1 MSPPLR
7 RRFGP
12 SIDSGPSRPFDDAQG
27 RPERVEKRATARDGG
42 AGLDRLTIVVLGVA
56 IVATVVVEGQA
67 PRSSPPPP
75 PLPQTFFSGETPIR
89 VVPVARGLSHP
100 WSLAFLPGG
109 PSTPLGTSDML
120 VTERDGRLRVIR
132 NGVLDP
138 VPVAGVPAVFARVLG
153 GLLDV
158 ALHPA
163 FAQNRIVYLSYSKAG
178 ENNLSTTA
186 LARGRFDGTSLSDV
200 KEIFVAN
207 TWSKSNTNYG
217 GRIAFDRAGF
227 LYLTIGERQEQQ
239 RAQDTRD
246 HGGKVIRL
254 REDGSVPPD
263 NPFVGRAGYQPEI
276 YTLGHR
282 NPQGLAMNPA
292 TGAIWENEH
301 GPLGGD
307 ELNVLQPGRNY
318 GWPFFTFGTDYDGSK
333 VSSASAA
340 GDFEA
345 PFAYWVPSIAIS
357 GLTFYTGDRFPQ
369 WKGNVFVGAM
379 FAGRSRGTGH
389 IQRIVINEAGRPIN
403 REPLLTELRQ
413 RIRDVRQGPDGLLY
427 LLTDEDNGMV
437 LRVEPGA
444 QLAAP
449 NSSGVAMGHL
459 HYRVRDVEAN
469 KKFWVALGGEE
480 VPAQRPAVG
489 GAQGPEQGRAQGPEQ
504 GRAQGPE
511 QGRAQGPEQ
520 GIVKFQDTL
529 VLLEQGDSTGGTD
542 GSIVNHVAFRVP
554 SLTQVEAA
562 GLKVARLN
570 GFPGVASTMTPE
582 GERIELF
589 ENAATNL
596 TFAQDAGFDDP
607 VAKRHNRPQTA
618 PIAFHHVHLYVPDGQ
633 VTAAKAWY
641 VRTFG
646 GIPGKRSNYEAVD
659 LPGINVNFSAAP
671 KPTVPT
677 KGRMLDHIG
686 FEVRGLAAF
695 CKRLEA
701 MGVTLD
707 VPYTKGPSGLAT
719 ARLTDP
725 WGTSIELTEGLVV
738 SSN

>member
-1 MSPPLR
+1 
-7 RRFGP
+7 
-12 SIDSGPSRPFDDAQG
+12 
-27 RPERVEKRATARDGG
+27 
-42 AGLDRLTIVVLGVA
+42 
-56 IVATVVVEGQA
+56 
-67 PRSSPPPP
+67 
-75 PLPQTFFSGETPIR
+75 
-89 VVPVARGLSHP
+89 
-100 WSLAFLPGG
+100 
-109 PSTPLGTSDML
+109 
-120 VTERDGRLRVIR
+120 
-132 NGVLDP
+132 
-138 VPVAGVPAVFARVLG
+138 VFARVLG

-163 FAQNRIVYLSYSKAG
+163 FAQNRFVYLSYSKAG
-178 ENNLSTTA
+178 DNNLSTTA
-186 LARGRFDGTSLSDV
+186 LARGRFDGAALTDV
-200 KEIFVAN
+200 KDIFVAN

-227 LYLTIGERQEQQ
+227 LYVTIGERQEQQ
-239 RAQDTRD
+239 RAQNAND
-246 HGGKVIRL
+246 HGGKVVRL
-254 REDGSVPPD
+254 RDDGSVPPD

-276 YTLGHR
+276 YSLGHR
-282 NPQGLAMNPA
+282 SPQGLAMNPA

-307 ELNVLQPGRNY
+307 ELNVLKAGANY
-318 GWPFFTFGTDYDGSK
+318 GWPLVTFGTDYDGTK
-333 VSSASAA
+333 VSDATTRA
-340 GDFEA
+340 DLEA
-345 PFAYWVPSIAIS
+345 PFVYWVPSIAIS

-389 IQRIVINEAGRPIN
+389 LQRIVINEAGRPIN
-403 REPLLTELRQ
+403 REPLLAELRQ

-427 LLTDEDNGMV
+427 LLTDEDDGMV
-437 LRVEPGA
+437 LRLEPGA

-449 NSSGVAMGHL
+449 NASGVAMGHL

-469 KKFWVALGGEE
+469 KKFWIALGGEE
-480 VPAQRPAVG
+480 IRGVRPQPDQGQSPADA
-489 GAQGPEQGRAQGPEQ
+489 
-504 GRAQGPE
+504 
-511 QGRAQGPEQ
+511 
-520 GIVKFQDTL
+520 ILKFQDVL
-529 VLLEQGDSTGGTD
+529 VFLSRGESSGGTD

-554 SLTQVEAA
+554 AFTSVEAA
-562 GLKVARLN
+562 GLTVARLQ

-607 VAKRHNRPQTA
+607 VAKRHNRPQQA
-618 PIAFHHVHLYVPDGQ
+618 PITFHHVHLYVPDGQ
-633 VTAAKAWY
+633 VATAKAWY
-641 VRTFG
+641 ARVFG

-659 LPGINVNFSAAP
+659 LPGINLNFSSAP
-671 KPTVPT
+671 KPTVAT

-686 FEVRGLAAF
+686 FELRGLAAF

-707 VPYTKGPSGLAT
+707 VPYARGPSGIGS

-725 WGTSIELTEGLVV
+725 WGTSIELTEGLGGL
-738 SSN
+738 

>member
-1 MSPPLR
+1 MRTPTL
-7 RRFGP
+7 
-12 SIDSGPSRPFDDAQG
+12 A
-27 RPERVEKRATARDGG
+27 
-42 AGLDRLTIVVLGVA
+42 VLGIAVLA
-56 IVATVVVEGQA
+56 AVTVQGQA

-109 PSTPLGTSDML
+109 PSTPLGTIDML
-120 VTERDGRLRVIR
+120 VTERDGRLRIIR

-138 VPVAGVPAVFARVLG
+138 APVAGVPKVFARVLG

-178 ENNLSTTA
+178 DNNLSTTA
-186 LARGRFDGTSLSDV
+186 LARGRFDGTALTEV

-239 RAQDTRD
+239 RAQDIKD

-254 REDGSVPPD
+254 RDDGSVPPD
-263 NPFVGRAGYQPEI
+263 NPFVGRSGHQPEI

-282 NPQGLAMNPA
+282 SPQGLAMNPA
-292 TGAIWENEH
+292 TGALWENEH

-307 ELNVLQPGRNY
+307 ELNVLQAGKNY
-318 GWPFFTFGTDYDGSK
+318 GWPLVTFGTDYDGTKISD
-333 VSSASAA
+333 ATTR
-340 GDFEA
+340 GDLES
-345 PFAYWVPSIAIS
+345 PFVYWVPSIAVS

-403 REPLLTELRQ
+403 REPLLAELRQ

-437 LRVEPGA
+437 LRLEPGA

-449 NSSGVAMGHL
+449 NASGVAMGHL

-469 KKFWVALGGEE
+469 KKFWIALGGEE
-480 VPAQRPAVG
+480 VRAG
-489 GAQGPEQGRAQGPEQ
+489 GVALGSAEGSAQGPAQG
-504 GRAQGPE
+504 
-511 QGRAQGPEQ
+511 
-520 GIVKFQDTL
+520 ILKFEHVL
-529 VLLEQGDSTGGTD
+529 VFLEQGDSSGGTD
-542 GSIVNHVAFRVP
+542 GSILNHVAFRVP

-596 TFAQDAGFDDP
+596 TFAQDAGFDDA
-607 VAKRHNRPQTA
+607 VAKRHNRAQTV

-633 VTAAKAWY
+633 VAVAKAWY
-641 VRTFG
+641 TRMFR
-646 GIPGKRSNYEAVD
+646 GIPGKRSNYDAVD
-659 LPGINVNFSAAP
+659 LPGINLNFSAAP

-677 KGRMLDHIG
+677 RGRMLDHIG
-686 FEVRGLAAF
+686 LEVRGLAAF
-695 CKRLEA
+695 CKRLES

-707 VPYTKGPSGLAT
+707 VPYTKGPAGIAT

-725 WGTSIELTEGLVV
+725 WGTSIELTEGLGGI
-738 SSN
+738 

>member
-1 MSPPLR
+1 MRHWGQIL
-7 RRFGP
+7 
-12 SIDSGPSRPFDDAQG
+12 IL
-27 RPERVEKRATARDGG
+27 AR
-42 AGLDRLTIVVLGVA
+42 GVA
-56 IVATVVVEGQA
+56 GAIGRQNQDLTPTFAALAVALAATIASVQAQA

-100 WSLAFLPGG
+100 WSLAFLPD
-109 PSTPLGTSDML
+109 PSTSLGASGVTML
-120 VTERDGRLRVIR
+120 VTEREGRLRIIR

-138 VPVAGVPAVFARVLG
+138 KPIDGVPKVFARVLG

-158 ALHPA
+158 ALHPQ
-163 FAQNRIVYLSYSKAG
+163 FAQNRILYLAYSKAG
-178 ENNLSTTA
+178 DNNLSTTA
-186 LARGRFDGTSLSDV
+186 LARARFDGTALTDV
-200 KEIFVAN
+200 REIFVAN

-227 LYLTIGERQEQQ
+227 LYMTIGERQEQQ
-239 RAQDTRD
+239 RAQDIKD

-254 REDGSVPPD
+254 RDDGTVPPD
-263 NPFVGRAGYQPEI
+263 NPLVGKTGYLPEI

-282 NPQGLAMNPA
+282 SPQGLAMNPL
-292 TGAIWENEH
+292 TGALWENEH

-307 ELNVLQPGRNY
+307 ELNILSPGKNF
-318 GWPFFTFGTDYDGSK
+318 GWPLVTFGTDYDGTKISDATTRADLE
-333 VSSASAA
+333 S
-340 GDFEA
+340 
-345 PFAYWVPSIAIS
+345 PFMYWVPSIAIS
-357 GLTFYTGDRFPQ
+357 GLTFYTGERFPQ

-389 IQRIVINEAGRPIN
+389 VQRIVINEVGRPIN
-403 REPLLTELRQ
+403 REPMLAELRQ

-427 LLTDEDNGMV
+427 LLTDEDDGMV
-437 LRVEPGA
+437 LRLEPGA

-449 NSSGVAMGHL
+449 NASGVAMGHL

-469 KKFWVALGGEE
+469 KRFWIALGGD
-480 VPAQRPAVG
+480 VRSVRPPSLEAS
-489 GAQGPEQGRAQGPEQ
+489 AGPDREN
-504 GRAQGPE
+504 
-511 QGRAQGPEQ
+511 
-520 GIVKFQDTL
+520 VVLKFQDTL
-529 VLLEQGDSTGGTD
+529 VVLERGDSTGGTD

-554 SLTQVEAA
+554 ELTTVEAA

-570 GFPGVASTMTPE
+570 GFPGVASTNTPE

-596 TFAQDAGFDDP
+596 TFAQDAGFDDAI
-607 VAKRHNRPQTA
+607 AKRHNRPQTT
-618 PIAFHHVHLYVPDGQ
+618 PIAFHHVHLYVPEGQ
-633 VTAAKAWY
+633 VAAAKAWY
-641 VRTFG
+641 SKVFG
-646 GIPGKRSNYEAVD
+646 GVPGKRSNYDAVD
-659 LPGINVNFSAAP
+659 LPGINLNFSAAP

-707 VPYTKGPSGLAT
+707 VPYNKGPAGIAT
-719 ARLTDP
+719 AVLTDP
-725 WGTSIELTEGLVV
+725 WGTSIELTEGLGGV
-738 SSN
+738 

>member
-1 MSPPLR
+1 MKLRGQILICAHRVSAVIRRKNQDLTPMPPTL
-7 RRFGP
+7 
-12 SIDSGPSRPFDDAQG
+12 A
-27 RPERVEKRATARDGG
+27 
-42 AGLDRLTIVVLGVA
+42 VLAVA
-56 IVATVVVEGQA
+56 LVTTVISVQGQA

-100 WSLAFLPGG
+100 WSLAFLPSGEI
-109 PSTPLGTSDML
+109 L
-120 VTERDGRLRVIR
+120 VTEREGRLRIIR

-138 VPVAGVPAVFARVLG
+138 TPISGVPKVFARVLG

-158 ALHPA
+158 ALHPQ
-163 FAQNRIVYLSYSKAG
+163 FAQNRVVYLAYSKAG
-178 ENNLSTTA
+178 DNNLSTTA
-186 LARGRFDGTSLSDV
+186 LARGRFDGTALIDV

-217 GRIAFDRAGF
+217 GRIAFDRSGF
-227 LYLTIGERQEQQ
+227 LYMTIGERQEQQ
-239 RAQDTRD
+239 RAQDVKE
-246 HGGKVIRL
+246 HGGKVVRL
-254 REDGSVPPD
+254 RDDGGVPPD
-263 NPFVGRAGYQPEI
+263 NPFVGKTGYQPEI

-282 NPQGLAMNPA
+282 SPQGLAMNPA
-292 TGAIWENEH
+292 TGALWENEH

-307 ELNVLQPGRNY
+307 ELNILSPGKNY
-318 GWPFFTFGTDYDGSK
+318 GWPLVTFGTDYDGTKISDETRRADLE
-333 VSSASAA
+333 S
-340 GDFEA
+340 
-345 PFAYWVPSIAIS
+345 PFVYWVPSIAIS

-389 IQRIVINEAGRPIN
+389 VQRIVINEAGRPIN
-403 REPLLTELRQ
+403 REPLLAELRQ

-427 LLTDEDNGMV
+427 LLTDEDDGMV
-437 LRVEPGA
+437 LRLEPGA

-449 NSSGVAMGHL
+449 NASGVAMGHL

-469 KKFWVALGGEE
+469 KKFWIALGGEE
-480 VPAQRPAVG
+480 VRGQVPGQAP
-489 GAQGPEQGRAQGPEQ
+489 GRLEA
-504 GRAQGPE
+504 AH
-511 QGRAQGPEQ
+511 
-520 GIVKFQDTL
+520 IFKFQDVL
-529 VLLEQGDSTGGTD
+529 VFLEQGDSTGGTD
-542 GSIVNHVAFRVP
+542 GSVLNHVAFRVP
-554 SLTQVEAA
+554 ELTTVEAA

-570 GFPGVASTMTPE
+570 GFPGVASTTTPE

-596 TFAQDAGFDDP
+596 TFAQDAGFDDA

-633 VTAAKAWY
+633 VAAAKAWY
-641 VRTFG
+641 AKIFG
-646 GIPGKRSNYEAVD
+646 GVPGKRSNYDAVD
-659 LPGINVNFSAAP
+659 LPGINLNFSAAP

-707 VPYTKGPSGLAT
+707 VPYAKGPAGVAT

-725 WGTSIELTEGLVV
+725 WGTSIELTEGLGGV
-738 SSN
+738 

>member
-1 MSPPLR
+1 MFHVS
-7 RRFGP
+7 RFVFWFGF
-12 SIDSGPSRPFDDAQG
+12 GFA
-27 RPERVEKRATARDGG
+27 
-42 AGLDRLTIVVLGVA
+42 VLA
-56 IVATVVVEGQA
+56 SFTVHGQA
-67 PRSSPPPP
+67 RSSPAPP

-100 WSLAFLPGG
+100 WSLAFLPSGE
-109 PSTPLGTSDML
+109 ML
-120 VTERDGRLRVIR
+120 VTERDGRLRIIR
-132 NGVLDP
+132 NGMLDP
-138 VPVAGVPAVFARVLG
+138 QPVAGVPSVFARVLG

-158 ALHPA
+158 ALHPQ
-163 FAQNRIVYLSYSKAG
+163 FAQNRFIYLAYSKAG
-178 ENNLSTTA
+178 DNNLSTTA
-186 LARGRFDGTSLSDV
+186 LARGRFDGTALTDV

-239 RAQDTRD
+239 RAQDVKD
-246 HGGKVIRL
+246 HGGKVLRL
-254 REDGSVPPD
+254 RDDGSVPPD
-263 NPFVGRAGYQPEI
+263 NPFAGRAGYQPEI
-276 YTLGHR
+276 YSLGHR
-282 NPQGLAMNPA
+282 SPQGLAMNPA

-307 ELNVLQPGRNY
+307 ELNILQAGKNY
-318 GWPFFTFGTDYDGSK
+318 GWPLVTFGTDYDGTKISDETK
-333 VSSASAA
+333 GADLES
-340 GDFEA
+340 
-345 PFAYWVPSIAIS
+345 PFVYWVPSIAIS

-389 IQRIVINEAGRPIN
+389 VQRIVVNEAGRPIN

-427 LLTDEDNGMV
+427 LLTDEDAGMV
-437 LRVEPGA
+437 LRLEPGA

-449 NSSGVAMGHL
+449 NASGVAMGHL

-480 VPAQRPAVG
+480 VRALGQ
-489 GAQGPEQGRAQGPEQ
+489 AQGLGQGSAL
-504 GRAQGPE
+504 A
-511 QGRAQGPEQ
+511 
-520 GIVKFQDTL
+520 ILKFQDVL
-529 VLLEQGDSTGGTD
+529 VTLEQGDSSGGTE
-542 GSIVNHVAFRVP
+542 GSVLNHVAFRVP

-562 GLKVARLN
+562 GLTVARLN

-596 TFAQDAGFDDP
+596 TFTEDAGFDDP
-607 VAKRHNRPQTA
+607 VAKRHNRPQDA
-618 PIAFHHVHLYVPDGQ
+618 PIAFHHAHLYVPDGQ
-633 VTAAKAWY
+633 VATAKAWY
-641 VRTFG
+641 ARMFG
-646 GIPGKRSNYEAVD
+646 GIPGKRSNYDAVD
-659 LPGINVNFSAAP
+659 LPGINLNFSSAP
-671 KPTVPT
+671 KPTVAT
-677 KGRMLDHIG
+677 KGRRLDHIG

-707 VPYTKGPSGLAT
+707 VPYSKGPAGVAT
-719 ARLTDP
+719 ALLTDP
-725 WGTSIELTEGLVV
+725 WGTSIELTEGLGGI
-738 SSN
+738 

>member
-1 MSPPLR
+1 MFQVA
-7 RRFGP
+7 RFVFGFA
-12 SIDSGPSRPFDDAQG
+12 ILA
-27 RPERVEKRATARDGG
+27 
-42 AGLDRLTIVVLGVA
+42 TIVVEA
-56 IVATVVVEGQA
+56 QA

-75 PLPQTFFSGETPIR
+75 ALPQTFFSGETPIR

-100 WSLAFLPGG
+100 WSLAFLP
-109 PSTPLGTSDML
+109 SEEML
-120 VTERDGRLRVIR
+120 VTERDGRLRIIR

-138 VPVAGVPAVFARVLG
+138 TPVAGVPKVFARVLG

-158 ALHPA
+158 ALHPS
-163 FAQNRIVYLSYSKAG
+163 FAQNRVVYLSYSKAG

-186 LARGRFDGTSLSDV
+186 LARGRFDGTVLTDV

-239 RAQDTRD
+239 RAQDTKD

-254 REDGSVPPD
+254 RDDGSVPPD

-276 YTLGHR
+276 YSLGHR
-282 NPQGLAMNPA
+282 SPQGLAMNPA
-292 TGAIWENEH
+292 TGALWENEH

-307 ELNVLQPGRNY
+307 ELNVLQAGKNY
-318 GWPFFTFGTDYDGSK
+318 GWPLVTYGTDYDGTKISDATTRADLE
-333 VSSASAA
+333 S
-340 GDFEA
+340 
-345 PFAYWVPSIAIS
+345 PFVYWVPSIAIS
-357 GLTFYTGDRFPQ
+357 GLTFYTGDRFPL

-389 IQRIVINEAGRPIN
+389 VQRIVINDAGRPIN
-403 REPLLTELRQ
+403 REPLLAELRQ

-427 LLTDEDNGMV
+427 LLTDEDDGMV
-437 LRVEPGA
+437 LRLEPGA

-449 NSSGVAMGHL
+449 NASGVAMGHL

-469 KKFWVALGGEE
+469 KKFWIALGGEVRSVRLQPDRE
-480 VPAQRPAVG
+480 
-489 GAQGPEQGRAQGPEQ
+489 
-504 GRAQGPE
+504 
-511 QGRAQGPEQ
+511 
-520 GIVKFQDTL
+520 IVTLKFNDVL
-529 VLLEQGDSTGGTD
+529 VMLEQGDSSGGTE

-554 SLTQVEAA
+554 SLTQVEVA

-570 GFPGVASTMTPE
+570 GFPGVASTNTPE

-596 TFAQDAGFDDP
+596 TFTQDAGFDDAA
-607 VAKRHNRPQTA
+607 AKRHNRPLIV

-641 VRTFG
+641 AKVFG
-646 GIPGKRSNYEAVD
+646 GVPGKRSNYDAVD
-659 LPGINVNFSAAP
+659 LPGINLNFSAAP

-686 FEVRGLAAF
+686 LEVRGLAAF

-707 VPYTKGPSGLAT
+707 VPYQRGPEGLGT

-725 WGTSIELTEGLVV
+725 WGTSIELTEGLGGI
-738 SSN
+738 

>member
-1 MSPPLR
+1 MMIPRFRLRQGCGGPAEASSR
-7 RRFGP
+7 RRARFQVSRFGFVFALV
-12 SIDSGPSRPFDDAQG
+12 IFA
-27 RPERVEKRATARDGG
+27 A
-42 AGLDRLTIVVLGVA
+42 LTVH
-56 IVATVVVEGQA
+56 GQA

-100 WSLAFLPGG
+100 WSLAFLPDG
-109 PSTPLGTSDML
+109 SML
-120 VTERDGRLRVIR
+120 VTEREGRLRIIR

-138 VPVAGVPAVFARVLG
+138 TPIAGVPKVFARVLG

-158 ALHPA
+158 ALHPQ
-163 FAQNRIVYLSYSKAG
+163 FAQNRIIYLAYSKAG

-186 LARGRFDGTSLSDV
+186 LARGRFDGTALTEV

-239 RAQDTRD
+239 RAQDIKD
-246 HGGKVIRL
+246 HGGKVVRL
-254 REDGSVPPD
+254 RDDGSVPPD
-263 NPFVGRAGYQPEI
+263 NPFVGKTGYQPEI
-276 YTLGHR
+276 YSLGHR
-282 NPQGLAMNPA
+282 SPQGLAMNPA
-292 TGAIWENEH
+292 TGALWENEH

-307 ELNVLQPGRNY
+307 ELNILQSGKNY
-318 GWPFFTFGTDYDGSK
+318 GWPLVTFGTDYDGTKISDATTRTDLE
-333 VSSASAA
+333 S
-340 GDFEA
+340 
-345 PFAYWVPSIAIS
+345 PFVYWVPSIAIS

-369 WKGNVFVGAM
+369 WNGNVFVGAM

-389 IQRIVINEAGRPIN
+389 LQRIVINEAGRPIN
-403 REPLLTELRQ
+403 REPMLAELRQ

-427 LLTDEDNGMV
+427 LLTDEDDGMV
-437 LRVEPGA
+437 LRLEPAA

-449 NSSGVAMGHL
+449 NASGVAMGHL

-480 VPAQRPAVG
+480 VRGLTPSV
-489 GAQGPEQGRAQGPEQ
+489 
-504 GRAQGPE
+504 
-511 QGRAQGPEQ
+511 
-520 GIVKFQDTL
+520 VKFQDVL
-529 VLLEQGDSTGGTD
+529 VFLEQGDSTGGTD

-554 SLTQVEAA
+554 ELTTVEAA
-562 GLKVARLN
+562 GLKVARLT
-570 GFPGVASTMTPE
+570 GFPGVASTNTPE

-596 TFAQDAGFDDP
+596 TFAQDAGFDDA

-633 VTAAKAWY
+633 VAAAKAWY
-641 VRTFG
+641 VRMFG
-646 GIPGKRSNYEAVD
+646 GIPGKRSNYDAVD
-659 LPGINVNFSAAP
+659 LPGINLNFSAAP

-701 MGVTLD
+701 MGVNLD
-707 VPYTKGPSGLAT
+707 VPYSKGPSGPAT

-725 WGTSIELTEGLVV
+725 WGTSIELTEGLGGV
-738 SSN
+738 

>member
-1 MSPPLR
+1 MSGWGQILI
-7 RRFGP
+7 F
-12 SIDSGPSRPFDDAQG
+12 
-27 RPERVEKRATARDGG
+27 ARGVG
-42 AGLDRLTIVVLGVA
+42 AVMRCKNQDLTPKLSALAVA
-56 IVATVVVEGQA
+56 LVATITAVEGQA
-67 PRSSPPPP
+67 PRSSPAPP

-100 WSLAFLPGG
+100 WSLAFLPD
-109 PSTPLGTSDML
+109 PSTSLGAGGVTML
-120 VTERDGRLRVIR
+120 VTEREGRLRIIR

-138 VPVAGVPAVFARVLG
+138 APIAGVPKVFARVLG

-186 LARGRFDGTSLSDV
+186 LARGRLDGAALTDV
-200 KEIFVAN
+200 KDIFVAN

-227 LYLTIGERQEQQ
+227 LYLTLGERQEQQ
-239 RAQDTRD
+239 RAQDIKD

-254 REDGSVPPD
+254 RDDGSVPPD
-263 NPFVGRAGYQPEI
+263 NPFVGKSGYQPEI
-276 YTLGHR
+276 YTVGHR
-282 NPQGLAMNPA
+282 SPQGLAMNPA
-292 TGAIWENEH
+292 TGALWENEH

-307 ELNVLQPGRNY
+307 ELNILQAGKNY
-318 GWPFFTFGTDYDGSK
+318 GWPLVTFGTDYDGTKIS
-333 VSSASAA
+333 
-340 GDFEA
+340 EA
-345 PFAYWVPSIAIS
+345 TTRADLESPFVYWVPSIAIS

-389 IQRIVINEAGRPIN
+389 LQRIVINEAGRPIN

-427 LLTDEDNGMV
+427 LLTDEDDGMV
-437 LRVEPGA
+437 LRLEPGA

-449 NSSGVAMGHL
+449 NASGVAMGHL

-469 KKFWVALGGEE
+469 KKFWIALGGDVRSVRLQPDQES
-480 VPAQRPAVG
+480 
-489 GAQGPEQGRAQGPEQ
+489 
-504 GRAQGPE
+504 
-511 QGRAQGPEQ
+511 
-520 GIVKFQDTL
+520 IVLKFQDTL
-529 VLLEQGDSTGGTD
+529 VVLEQGDSTGGTD
-542 GSIVNHVAFRVP
+542 GSIINHVAFRVP
-554 SLTQVEAA
+554 ELTSVEAA

-570 GFPGVASTMTPE
+570 GFPGVASTNTPE

-596 TFAQDAGFDDP
+596 TFAQDAGFDDA
-607 VAKRHNRPQTA
+607 VAKRHNRPQTGA
-618 PIAFHHVHLYVPDGQ
+618 IAFHHVHLYVPDGQ
-633 VTAAKAWY
+633 VAAAKAWY
-641 VRTFG
+641 VRMFG

-659 LPGINVNFSAAP
+659 LPGINLNFSAAP

-695 CKRLEA
+695 CQRLEGL
-701 MGVTLD
+701 GVNLD
-707 VPYTKGPSGLAT
+707 VPYTKGPSGLGS

-725 WGTSIELTEGLVV
+725 WGTSIELTEGLEVRI
-738 SSN
+738 N